1 MIIKTVF
8 KLIFLLL
15 IGTMAYS
22 QQNDKQRE
30 SFSPGTYWGVSV
42 VPVLVQKGHIDGDLN
57 KYSLSSS
64 PQPGGEVLINYYYN
78 FESNYSLVFSA
89 GGELL
94 VHSFNYEIPKN
105 LFNPMGGTSIS
116 FNPVGPIKMSSSYLK
131 VQTEL
136 QSTLHKKQKK
146 NWFGAIGLSLLYPIQ
161 RADEYD
167 AGILWGSNSQ
177 SVQQY
182 VLIQYQNYQ
191 HKQKLLLNC
200 HIAGGHE
207 WVLPTGNLLQAALKL
222 NYCPVNIATATY
234 AFTVGNQPQ
243 VNGLY
248 VISSSCIGFSVSYIF
263 AKTKSL

>member
-22 QQNDKQRE
+22 QQNNKQIE
-30 SFSPGTYWGVSV
+30 SFSPITYWGVSF

-64 PQPGGEVLINYYYN
+64 PQLGGEILINYYYN
-78 FESNYSLVFSA
+78 FEPNYSLVFSA

-94 VHSFNYEIPKN
+94 VHSLNYEIPKS
-105 LFNPMGGTSIS
+105 LFNPLGGTSIS

-131 VQTEL
+131 VQAEL

-146 NWFGAIGLSLLYPIQ
+146 NWFGAIGLSFLYPIQ

-207 WVLPTGNLLQAALKL
+207 WALPTGNMLQVALKL
-222 NYCPVNIATATY
+222 NYSFVDIATATY
-234 AFTVGNQPQ
+234 VFTVDNEPQ
-243 VNGLY
+243 LNGPY
-248 VISSSCIGFSVSYIF
+248 SISSSCIGLSVSYIF
-263 AKTKSL
+263 SKPKRL